1 MTVEVLPLLG
11 LPEVRRGDDLVD
23 LLLRAAGEAG
33 LRDGDVLA
41 VTQKIVSKAE
51 GRLVDASEGKEAWV
65 ERESTRVVA
74 RRGELV
80 IAETHHGLVCANAGI
95 DASNI
100 PDGFLALLPVDP
112 DASADRIR
120 EGVASRTGA
129 AIGVVITDTFGRPWR
144 LGVVE
149 VAIGCSGF
157 PALLDLRGS
166 TDLHGR
172 VLETTVLALADEVA
186 SAAGLVM
193 GKREGVPAALVRGL
207 SPDGPSVPARDAVR
221 PRDEDMFRHSP
232 LEAISARRTVRAF
245 TGDPVPRKTL
255 KEAVAAALTAPVPHG
270 SRHRTKPWTWV
281 LLDSP
286 EAKRSLLDAMAQA
299 WVRDLR
305 GDRTADDVIARR
317 LARSE
322 SLLGR
327 APVLAVPFLS
337 LANADAYPDVRRQQA
352 ERDMF
357 VLATGA
363 AVQSFMLALHAQGFG
378 SAWVSSSLFCQN
390 ESASAVG
397 LDRSWLAMGVV
408 AAGRPAAD
416 PPPRAGIDPREQ
428 MRFARDL
435 PYSEPS

>member
-1 MTVEVLPLLG
+1 LTVEVLPLLG
-11 LPEVRRGDDLVD
+11 LPEVRPGDDLVD
-23 LLLRAAGEAG
+23 LLADATAEVG
-33 LRDGDVLA
+33 LREGDVLA

-51 GRLVDASEGKEAWV
+51 GRLVDAPDGKEAWI
-65 ERESTRVVA
+65 ERESRRIVA

-100 PDGFLALLPVDP
+100 PDGFLALLPEDP
-112 DASADRIR
+112 DASAERIR
-120 EGVASRTGA
+120 EGLASRTGA

-144 LGVVE
+144 RGLVE

-157 PALLDLRGS
+157 PALLDLRG
-166 TDLHGR
+166 TKDQHGR
-172 VLETTVLALADEVA
+172 VLDTTVLALADEVA

-193 GKREGVPAALVRGL
+193 GKTDGVPAAIVRGL
-207 SPDGPSVPARDAVR
+207 SVEGRHVPAAAVIR
-221 PRDEDMFRHSP
+221 PREEDLFRHSP
-232 LEAISARRTVRAF
+232 LEAISARRTVREF
-245 TGDPVPRKTL
+245 TDEPVPREVL

-281 LLDSP
+281 VLDSA
-286 EAKRSLLDAMAQA
+286 EAKRSLLDAMAEA

-305 GDRTADDVIARR
+305 GDRTAEDVIARR
-317 LARSE
+317 LARSD

-327 APVLAVPFLS
+327 APALAVPFLS
-337 LANADAYPDVRRQQA
+337 LSNADAYPDIRRQQA

-363 AVQSFMLALHAQGFG
+363 AVQSFMLALHAQGVG
-378 SAWVSSSLFCQN
+378 SAWVSSSLFCQ
-390 ESASAVG
+390 EEAASAVG

-408 AAGRPAAD
+408 AAGRPIAD
-416 PPPRAGIDPREQ
+416 PPARAPIDLAGR
-428 MRFARDL
+428 MRFPSDL
-435 PYSEPS
+435 PYSGPS